1 MSNAII
7 NILNIK
13 LSSIVNDL
21 LLDNNELDFEN
32 IYKFLKKKKYFKI
45 DKKYFCNNI
54 DNSDEMNDS
63 KIIRNEL
70 LDYLKNDPKFLIYN
84 NCLDDVRKVLIKEAE
99 YKKISSDFI
108 TLDYVNDIIISYINS
123 YI

>member
-32 IYKFLKKKKYFKI
+32 IYKFLKKKEIF
-45 DKKYFCNNI
+45 
-54 DNSDEMNDS
+54 
-63 KIIRNEL
+63 
-70 LDYLKNDPKFLIYN
+70 
-84 NCLDDVRKVLIKEAE
+84 
-99 YKKISSDFI
+99 
-108 TLDYVNDIIISYINS
+108 
-123 YI
+123 